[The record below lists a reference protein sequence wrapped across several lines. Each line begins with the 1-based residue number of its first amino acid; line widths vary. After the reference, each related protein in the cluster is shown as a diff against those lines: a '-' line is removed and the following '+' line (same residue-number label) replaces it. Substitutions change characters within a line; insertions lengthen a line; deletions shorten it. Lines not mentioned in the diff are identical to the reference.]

1 VVVVGA
7 ARSYHSGTTMLVI
20 GIILSI
26 FGVGLFC
33 WVILT
38 LAVYALPFFVGLT
51 AGMAATS
58 PRIRSTTF
66 WELTVL
72 NSSKRVSSI

>member
-7 ARSYHSGTTMLVI
+7 VRSCHRGATMLVI

-33 WVILT
+33 WVIFT
-38 LAVYALPFFVGLT
+38 LAVYALPFLRRTTRQSLVGKSFL
-51 AGMAATS
+51 
-58 PRIRSTTF
+58 
-66 WELTVL
+66 
-72 NSSKRVSSI
+72 K